1 MRLFA
6 NAGYRFIEARRKAYI
21 ASAAALAIA
30 LVAMAANVALTG
42 SWQNYGVDFTGGSL
56 VQVRFEEPLEASE
69 LRTALGGADSP
80 PITTIGSEDNEFVIR
95 APLAEDRGVE
105 AVSIEMR
112 EQIQGAFPGRV
123 FEVVRT
129 ELVGPKIGAE
139 LQQKA
144 ALAILF
150 SFVLT
155 LLYLAIRFE
164 FRFGVAAVIA
174 TVHDSLITLGFLAA
188 FRVEIALPTVA
199 AILTII
205 GYSLNDTIVVFDRV
219 RENLNKKGGR
229 REDPVALVNRS
240 INETLPRTVLT
251 SGTTLVVLMAL
262 LIFGGAVIRDF
273 TTVLILGVVVGT
285 YSSIFVASP
294 ALLEIQKRW
303 GAKDLVEPG
312 GGGGEGRPVGKTPP
326 ERPAASKKK
335 HRGPRKG
342 RRAAGVRA

>member
-1 MRLFA
+1 MRLFG
-6 NAGYRFIEARRKAYI
+6 NARYRFIEARRKAYVF
-21 ASAAALAIA
+21 SAVVLVIALASM
-30 LVAMAANVALTG
+30 VANIVVIG

-56 VQVRFEEPLEASE
+56 VQVRFDETMDAAE
-69 LRTALGGADSP
+69 LRSALGGAQAP
-80 PITTIGSEDNEFVIR
+80 PITSIGNEGNEFVIR
-95 APLAEDRGVE
+95 APLAEDREVE
-105 AVSIEMR
+105 AVALEIR
-112 EQIQGAFPGRV
+112 GQIQGAFPNSDI
-123 FEVVRT
+123 EVVRT

-150 SFVLT
+150 SFALT
-155 LLYLAIRFE
+155 LIYLAIRFE

-174 TVHDSLITLGFLAA
+174 TVHDSLITLGFLAL

-219 RENLNKKGGR
+219 RENLNAKGGR

-251 SGTTLVVLMAL
+251 SGTTLGVLMAL

-273 TTVLILGVVVGT
+273 TTVLILGVLVGT

-294 ALLEIQKRW
+294 ALLEIQRRW
-303 GAKDLVEPG
+303 GTKDLVEAQRG
-312 GGGGEGRPVGKTPP
+312 GPRGPVGRTPP
-326 ERPAASKKK
+326 SRRPGKRKK
-335 HRGPRKG
+335 RGRKG
-342 RRAAGVRA
+342 RKVAGARA

>member
-1 MRLFA
+1 MRLFG
-6 NAGYRFIEARRKAYI
+6 NARYRFIEARRKAYVF
-21 ASAAALAIA
+21 SAVVLVIALASM
-30 LVAMAANVALTG
+30 VANIVLIG

-56 VQVRFEEPLEASE
+56 VQVRFDETMDAAE
-69 LRTALGGADSP
+69 LRSALGGAQAP
-80 PITTIGSEDNEFVIR
+80 PITSIGNEGNEFVIR
-95 APLAEDRGVE
+95 APLAEDREVE
-105 AVSIEMR
+105 AVALEIR
-112 EQIQGAFPGRV
+112 GQIQGAFPNSDI
-123 FEVVRT
+123 EVVRT

-150 SFVLT
+150 SFALT
-155 LLYLAIRFE
+155 LIYLAIRFE

-174 TVHDSLITLGFLAA
+174 TVHDSLITLGFLAL

-219 RENLNKKGGR
+219 RENLNARGGR

-251 SGTTLVVLMAL
+251 SGTTLGVLMAL

-273 TTVLILGVVVGT
+273 TTVLILGVLVGT

-294 ALLEIQKRW
+294 ALLEIQRRW
-303 GAKDLVEPG
+303 GTKDLVEAQQG
-312 GGGGEGRPVGKTPP
+312 GPRGPVSGTPP
-326 ERPAASKKK
+326 S
-335 HRGPRKG
+335 RGPRKKKKRGRKG
-342 RRAAGVRA
+342 RRVAGARA